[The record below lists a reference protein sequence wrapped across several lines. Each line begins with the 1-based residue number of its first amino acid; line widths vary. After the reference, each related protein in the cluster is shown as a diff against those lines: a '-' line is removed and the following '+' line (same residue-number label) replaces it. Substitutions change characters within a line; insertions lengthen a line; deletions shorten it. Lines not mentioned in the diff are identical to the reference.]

1 MDITGV
7 RAERPPARD
16 VRRDLWGGLA
26 VAVLGGVQVGHA
38 LEPAVAAAAGGRL
51 RAWVPVLLGLALV
64 AAAVAQ
70 VAGAVA
76 PPGVYRVRAAVPV
89 LGVGGRPR
97 YAYSN
102 AVEVRLTAP

>member
-16 VRRDLWGGLA
+16 IRRDLWGGLA

-70 VAGAVA
+70 VAGAVRRLSRRG
-76 PPGVYRVRAAVPV
+76 PPRARANEALQP
-89 LGVGGRPR
+89 PR
-97 YAYSN
+97 
-102 AVEVRLTAP
+102 R